1 MWECLAK
8 INNKIPFNTLL
19 FFVAYSYFKDTCKGI
34 SFRISVLVQWST
46 FSYYILIHRVTQEVH

>member
-1 MWECLAK
+1 LAK